1 VNKWRIVGILLILLG
16 VTVLALLA
24 GFIVHI
30 IETLLKLIA
39 VLLGIAMIAAGVVL
53 LVGRR
58 WMRGGAWRWGPL
70 TSST

>member
-1 VNKWRIVGILLILLG
+1 VSKWQIVGVLLILLG
-16 VTVLALLA
+16 VAVLVLMG
-24 GFIVHI
+24 GFIIHI

-39 VLLGIAMIAAGVVL
+39 VLIGILMIAAGVAL

-58 WMRGGAWRWGPL
+58 WMRGRGWRWGPV

>member
-1 VNKWRIVGILLILLG
+1 VSKWQIVGILLILVG
-16 VTVLALLA
+16 VAVLVLMG
-24 GFIVHI
+24 GFIIHI

-39 VLLGIAMIAAGVVL
+39 VLIGILMIAAGVAL

-58 WMRGGAWRWGPL
+58 WMRGRAWRWGPP